1 MTPKNAVIILR
12 QTGELQ
18 HMEMDLGGYPFELPG
33 MKIEVYKVK
42 IVGACG
48 QETITVEVNTKGYT
62 YEASFGGGMIEIN
75 GEVSIPLKFATMSE
89 RGRVDEVPEKWIDL
103 DSIHPDELINMVFH
117 ATILPDP
124 ENTEVEYDYKLIME
138 NGEFI

>member
-18 HMEMDLGGYPFELPG
+18 NMEMDLGGYPFELPG
-33 MKIEVYKVK
+33 MKIEMYKVK
-42 IVGACG
+42 ILGACG

-62 YEASFGGGMIEIN
+62 YEASFGGGVIEIN

-89 RGRVDEVPEKWIDL
+89 RGCVDVVPEKWMDL
-103 DSIHPDELINMVFH
+103 DFIHPDNLTEMVFY

-124 ENTEVEYDYKLIME
+124 ENPEFEYDYKLVME